1 MTCGRWVIIMP
12 GMLMM
17 IAFVTQFQVGV
28 ITYILLSGFSPFL
41 GDTDADTFSNI
52 SRSLSKSE
60 RDRVTNVIISV

>member
-1 MTCGRWVIIMP
+1 MP

>member
-1 MTCGRWVIIMP
+1 
-12 GMLMM
+12 MM

>member
-17 IAFVTQFQVGV
+17 IAFATQFQVGV